1 MAFFQMF
8 RPTKKGQSRNS
19 TTTGQQEDSF
29 KQRAHLKQMTPDL
42 LGLWNVDLVTN
53 EIVLSE
59 NLYME
64 LGVSSPEF
72 RKYSDLFW
80 RQIHPDDKA
89 MVQEKFS
96 EALQNKI
103 PFDIVHRFM
112 LSDKTERKVRTQGDW
127 SFDENGNPIRFM
139 GALLDMEAGDRNAAY
154 IIELEE
160 RLRDNEEQLH
170 TLIDAIP
177 DSILF
182 KDEEGRWLKANTF
195 ALSFY
200 NLNDVAYVG
209 KTDSEMSKQSDMFSE
224 LLPISSASDQ
234 QVWESGQ
241 LTRYEDKVATS
252 DGRTIFFD
260 VIKVPIFNP
269 DGSRKGLVTVGR
281 DITERKRV
289 EQRNQHLAFYD
300 QLTELPNRSS
310 FKIILDQALEEAKLK
325 QQKLAVMYLDMDR
338 FKYINDSLGHSI
350 GDRLLQQ
357 ISDRLSQCVHE
368 KGSLSRLGG
377 DEFALLLPDV
387 NGLNEVI
394 DVAKRLIESI
404 DNMFILDEYEL
415 YITTSV
421 GISIYPNDGDDSQAL
436 MKNAD
441 TALYRA
447 KEQGKNN
454 YQIYHSSMNIQT
466 YKTFLLEKDMRKALL
481 ENEYELYYQ
490 PRLDAYT
497 GRIVGIEA
505 LIRWNHPE
513 WGLVSPSEFIPL
525 AEETGLIVT
534 LGKWVIHEAC
544 KQNKIWQDLGLPS
557 VPISVNISAHQF
569 MQKDFI
575 HHIERI
581 LKETGLTPKWLEIEI
596 TEHILIENE
605 QVAVTTMQQL
615 QKRGVAIAL
624 DDFGTGYSSLSYL
637 RFFKVNT
644 IKIDKSFIDDLSI
657 DSEGFLIVKNVISLA
672 KGLHINV
679 TAEGVEQEAQLHILR
694 RLKCDQVQGYLYSKP
709 VPAGKM
715 AELLRRG
722 ILPVNR
728 FNSGNDPKIENQ
740 RKYFRVPLQYGLSSD
755 MTIIQ
760 IKDRIVELGKT
771 EVLIE
776 DIGLGGLRFLSVVKL
791 PVNRDIIIEFMTEI
805 LGRKLTFQGVVVWFL
820 EMDQQ
825 IYQYGIEFLIE
836 EQEQSALTRLLNEL
850 ALHLRNNSLAPNC
863 RWVQTDK
870 IHYLKTYQ
878 NRSATTKA

>member
-8 RPTKKGQSRNS
+8 RPTKKGQSRNA

-72 RKYSDLFW
+72 RKYTDLFW

-89 MVQEKFS
+89 MVQDKFS

-112 LSDKTERKVRTQGDW
+112 LSDNTERKVRTQGDW
-127 SFDENGNPIRFM
+127 IFDENGNPVRFM
-139 GALLDMEAGDRNAAY
+139 GAFLDLDAGERNAAY

-209 KTDSEMSKQSDMFSE
+209 KTDSEMSKQSDVFNE
-224 LLPISSASDQ
+224 LLSITSASDQ
-234 QVWESGQ
+234 QVWDSGE
-241 LTRYEDKVATS
+241 LTRYEDKIETS
-252 DGRTIFFD
+252 DGRLLFFD

-310 FKIILDQALEEAKLK
+310 FKIILDQALAEAKLK

-534 LGKWVIHEAC
+534 LGKWVIYEAC
-544 KQNKIWQDLGLPS
+544 KQNKTWQDLGLSS
-557 VPISVNISAHQF
+557 VPVSVNISAHQF

-575 HHIERI
+575 HHIDRI

-805 LGRKLTFQGVVVWFL
+805 LGRKLTFQGVVVWFQ

-850 ALHLRNNSLAPNC
+850 ALHLRDNSLAPNC

-878 NRSATTKA
+878 NRSATTKT

>member
-8 RPTKKGQSRNS
+8 RPTKKGQSRNA

-72 RKYSDLFW
+72 RKYTDLFW

-103 PFDIVHRFM
+103 PFDIVHRFI

-127 SFDENGNPIRFM
+127 IFDEDGNPVRFM
-139 GALLDMEAGDRNAAY
+139 GAFLDLDAGERNAAY

-200 NLNDVAYVG
+200 KLNDVAYVG
-209 KTDSEMSKQSDMFSE
+209 KTDSEMSKQSDVFNE
-224 LLPISSASDQ
+224 LLSITSASDQ
-234 QVWESGQ
+234 QVWNSGE
-241 LTRYEDKVATS
+241 LTRYEDKIETS
-252 DGRTIFFD
+252 DGRILFFD

-281 DITERKRV
+281 DITERKSV

-310 FKIILDQALEEAKLK
+310 FKIILDQALAEAKLK

-534 LGKWVIHEAC
+534 LGKWVIQEAC
-544 KQNKIWQDLGLPS
+544 KQNKAWQDLGLTS
-557 VPISVNISAHQF
+557 VPVSVNISAHQF

-575 HHIERI
+575 HHIDRI
-581 LKETGLTPKWLEIEI
+581 LKETGLTPTWLEIEI

-740 RKYFRVPLQYGLSSD
+740 RKYFRVPLLYGLSSD

-805 LGRKLTFQGVVVWFL
+805 LGRKLTFQGVVVWFQ

-850 ALHLRNNSLAPNC
+850 ALHLRDNSLAPNC

-878 NRSATTKA
+878 NRSATTKT